1 MSKVAIALKID
12 VKKIDKAKLYQ
23 GQKGT
28 YLDAMIFVDLD
39 EADQFGNCGMI
50 TQAVSKEAKAAGE
63 RGEILGNGKIVW
75 REEDAPRQA
84 PKQQPAKQ
92 SAPPDDF
99 DDTDIPF

>member
-28 YLDAMIFVDLD
+28 YLDAMIFVDLG
-39 EADQFGNCGMI
+39 EPDQFGNCGMI

-75 REEDAPRQA
+75 RDEGEAPRQA
-84 PKQQPAKQ
+84 PKPAKPV
-92 SAPPDDF
+92 APPDDF
-99 DDTDIPF
+99 DDVPF